1 MTDKTV
7 WVLLD
12 DRAGNKG
19 QTIGVAQALKW
30 PYEIKNIVYDK
41 WVKLP
46 NILRGASVLGIQ
58 KECLTQIKPPYP
70 DFVISAGRRLYP
82 LSRYIRKIS
91 GKKTKIIH
99 LMNPGAAG
107 FRDAFLIALPKHDG
121 YHGKSKNVFET
132 IGAPHKVTPLLLDQ
146 EKKKWEQTLEK
157 YPSPR
162 ISLIVGGSTKDSP
175 FTLEMAKTFVQKV
188 RQIPHGSFLVTTS
201 RRTPEEVVSY
211 MEKEL
216 SGEKCFF
223 YKGQAD
229 MENPYFGLLSWADTV
244 VVTGDSISM
253 CAEACAT
260 GKPVYIFTE
269 SMRISEK
276 HQRFH
281 QELYSLGKAAPLGSP
296 TTPSGGYLNAA
307 EEVAEKVF
315 SMLS

>member
-1 MTDKTV
+1 MEERTV

-30 PYEIKNIVYDK
+30 PYEIKNITYDK

-46 NILRGASVLGIQ
+46 NFLRGASVLGIQ
-58 KECLTQIKPPYP
+58 KDCLEQIKPPFP

-82 LSRYIRKIS
+82 LSRHIRKLS
-91 GKKTKIIH
+91 GGKTKIIH

-107 FRDAFLIALPKHDG
+107 FKDAFLIALPKHDA
-121 YHGKSKNVFET
+121 YKGKYDNVFET
-132 IGAPHKVTPLLLDQ
+132 VGAPHKVTPSLLAE
-146 EKKKWEQTLEK
+146 EKKKWAPVLEK
-157 YPSPR
+157 YSSPR

-175 FTLEMAKTFVQKV
+175 FTLEMGKTLVKKV
-188 RQIPHGSFLVTTS
+188 LQIPHGSLLVTTS
-201 RRTPEEVVSY
+201 RRTPDEVVAY
-211 MEKEL
+211 MEKEF
-216 SGEKCFF
+216 SKESCFF
-223 YKGQAD
+223 YKGQKG

-269 SMRISEK
+269 SMNISEK
-276 HQRFH
+276 HKRFH
-281 QELYSLGKAAPLGSP
+281 QELYSLKKAAPLGSE
-296 TTPSGGYLNAA
+296 TAPSGGYLNAA
-307 EEVAEKVF
+307 EDVAAKVF